1 MAGADGIHVM
11 LFEQQQIAFHDV
23 QCERA
28 AEVGVEFMAVDAAE
42 HDRHSVHQQIAFF
55 DLHGA
60 ESEFQRFV
68 FDRSGFVFQRQH
80 QRVEGRRFSGPGGDL
95 FHLGGKF
102 DFDVFPR
109 FDLGD
114 RGGQGLFE
122 DRIADGIEKFRVHTQ
137 CFRGNRIGV
146 DDFRF
151 HFQLA
156 VFVSG
161 IESGF
166 GKDVVDVLLR
176 DRADGNIAEDP
187 AQPPHVLVFQIR
199 AVAPLQDLDGDPVGA
214 ELGDVGDVKL
224 GSIAAAFA
232 HAGELSVDPDVIEG
246 IHAVEFQ
253 QDALFGPVVF
263 DLEFADIAAGGII
276 RRHER
281 RVKRERVDLISIVRI
296 AVTFHLP
303 VAGDHD
309 IVPFTAV
316 EIFPE
321 KVFRSLRRRVEIGEF
336 PGTVQQFVER
346 GKRIVAEHGLV
357 FGFKRD
363 RICPIRLFVDRGQSL
378 IFPIV
383 HLVYPYAG

>member
-1 MAGADGIHVM
+1 MVFVSLYHSLHPVYAGFFPFRPHGRVFAFLVTESVRFQVGFADQIESQLVAQVVKRRSVRIMAGADGIHVM
-11 LFEQQQIAFHDV
+11 LLEQQQIPFHDV
-23 QCERA
+23 HCERA
-28 AEVGVEFMAVDAAE
+28 PEVGVEFMAVDAAE
-42 HDRHSVHQQIAFF
+42 HDRHSVHQQIAFL

-60 ESEFQRFV
+60 ESEFQRFI
-68 FDRSGFVFQRQH
+68 FDRSGLVFQVQH
-80 QRVEGRRFSGPGGDL
+80 QCVEGRCFSGPGGNL

-102 DFDVFPR
+102 DLDVFPR

-114 RGGQGLFE
+114 RGSQRLFE
-122 DRIADGIEKFRVHTQ
+122 DRIADWIEKFRVHTQ
-137 CFRGNRIGV
+137 RFRGRRIGV

-156 VFVSG
+156 VLIGG
-161 IESGF
+161 IEPGS

-176 DRADGNIAEDP
+176 DCADGNIAEDP

-214 ELGDVGDVKL
+214 ELGDVGDVEF

-246 IHAVEFQ
+246 IHTVEFQ

-263 DLEFADIAAGGII
+263 NLEFADIAAGGII

-281 RVKRERVDLISIVRI
+281 RIDRERIDLIGIMRM

-309 IVPFTAV
+309 IVPFIAV

-321 KVFRSLRRRVEIGEF
+321 KVFRSF
-336 PGTVQQFVER
+336 
-346 GKRIVAEHGLV
+346 
-357 FGFKRD
+357 
-363 RICPIRLFVDRGQSL
+363 
-378 IFPIV
+378 
-383 HLVYPYAG
+383 